1 MKSRHPPVGVAP
13 LTARRSSTHLT
24 LLECVEKEPASKVT
38 AHARFRPSWSSR
50 TEKRSIHYSLMRVVT
65 AKLVAHQHERISTL
79 ADELARHSVMTGEA
93 VMRLLDWPT
102 RNEP

>member
-1 MKSRHPPVGVAP
+1 
-13 LTARRSSTHLT
+13 
-24 LLECVEKEPASKVT
+24 
-38 AHARFRPSWSSR
+38 
-50 TEKRSIHYSLMRVVT
+50 MRVVT